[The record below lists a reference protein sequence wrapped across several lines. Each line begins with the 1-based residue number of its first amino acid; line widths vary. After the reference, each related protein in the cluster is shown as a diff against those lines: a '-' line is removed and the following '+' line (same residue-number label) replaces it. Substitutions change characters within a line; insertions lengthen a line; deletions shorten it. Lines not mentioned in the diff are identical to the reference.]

1 MSIPDQPD
9 NSQDESGVSHV
20 ADIRHLNPY
29 RESAL
34 LYTKAAWPGPLVLP
48 YKEKHPPPTGYTGH
62 RAPYPNIDQIEEWLR
77 DGTQHNIGLRLAGV
91 EKDHEIIGIDVDHYA
106 KGGKKKLGGDQ
117 LKALEDQLGALPQT
131 WISSS
136 RTDGVSGIRY
146 FRVPRGL
153 AYRGQVDKDIE
164 CISKG
169 YRFAVVWPSVHPSG
183 ETYWWFPPG
192 VNPDGKGRSAWRA
205 DDDLPRATDLP
216 LLPEAWL
223 DYLTQHRMRAD
234 IDNRIDMDSSVSDI
248 YEWAYDLFHGDPDS
262 EDICRLY
269 EKKVKKQIEDIDN
282 EAISHDKIVKAHYN
296 LLRLAAE
303 GHVGW
308 TQAIQLVEQHW
319 VNDVIARDK
328 RGRDELIGEVWRS
341 RTNALR
347 KIKAQIDER
356 INIGAAPVD
365 SDCQLPGGICGEPAT
380 ADSEAFWKS
389 SSQLSDLRQFAQA
402 RLVGPW
408 AMLGATLARVVAA
421 IPPHV
426 VLPPTVGSYASL
438 NLFVALVG
446 RSGESKSASML
457 ASADWLTVEPAFSPM
472 KPGSGEG
479 LAKCFAYKTRL
490 PNGGGWSQVGKQW
503 SVLAQLPEVDTL
515 TATGSRG
522 GATIMSSLREGW
534 SGERLGQDYAGEDKQ
549 VVLAPHRY
557 RLCLVVGVQPLR
569 AAPLFDDA
577 DGGTPQRFV
586 WFTAIDDAMPDVEP
600 PEPPKLNLGRWE
612 ANSKAFPLSVDAT
625 RNGQLHERIDPAD
638 FQILGVPESVTDEIK
653 VTQRA
658 IRKGNVDPLDGH
670 RLLVQLKIAA
680 ALMALEGRK
689 QDITEDDWQRAAI
702 VMEMSDRTR
711 KNVSDELT
719 HRKSELNAS
728 RGRFEGERADIADQI
743 KTSRAVE
750 RVAEKIVNY
759 LEKESDQMARSDVR
773 KKLNSRD
780 RIYFDDAELYLIEK
794 QRIAKHEAGNSGPDG
809 FVLRLIVG
817 GTSK

>member
-20 ADIRHLNPY
+20 AKIRHLNPY
-29 RESAL
+29 RETAIKYYKSG
-34 LYTKAAWPGPLVLP
+34 WFGVLP
-48 YKEKHPPPTGYTGH
+48 LPHKQKYPPPTGFTGH
-62 RAPYPNIDQIEEWLR
+62 AATYPNLDQLKEWAS

-91 EKDHEIIGIDVDHYA
+91 DKDHEIIGIDVDHYT
-106 KGGKKKLGGDQ
+106 KGGKEKVGGDQ
-117 LKALEDQLGALPQT
+117 LKALEDLLGALPET
-131 WISSS
+131 WVSSS

-192 VNPDGKGRSAWRA
+192 IIPDEKARCAWRA
-205 DDDLPRATDLP
+205 DHKLPRATDLP

-223 DYLTQHRMRAD
+223 DYLQSPSSAD
-234 IDNRIDMDSSVSDI
+234 QRIDSDSGVEEI
-248 YEWAYDLFHGDPDS
+248 WAWCDETLHGDDDT
-262 EDICRLY
+262 EMCKTMAD
-269 EKKVKKQIEDIDN
+269 KVKKHVESIRN
-282 EAISHDKIVKAHYN
+282 EATSHDKLINGHYNIAKLSLEGHRGWVKAVN
-296 LLRLAAE
+296 E
-303 GHVGW
+303 VEHVW
-308 TQAIQLVEQHW
+308 VDEVIQ
-319 VNDVIARDK
+319 RDK
-328 RGRDELIGEVWRS
+328 RGRDEVVGEVWRS
-341 RTNALR
+341 RINAFR
-347 KIKAQIDER
+347 KIKAQSDDR
-356 INIGAAPVD
+356 VKLGSSPVD
-365 SDCQLPGGICGEPAT
+365 IRCDESGMCELPAT
-380 ADSEAFWKS
+380 VDSEAFWKS
-389 SSQLSDLRQFAQA
+389 SPQLADLRQFAQA

-446 RSGESKSASML
+446 KSGESKSASML
-457 ASADWLTVEPAFSPM
+457 ASADWLTVEPDFHAM

-479 LAKCFAYKTRL
+479 LAKCFAYKTKL

-549 VVLAPHRY
+549 VVLSPHRY

-586 WFTAIDDAMPDVEP
+586 WFTAIDDDMPDVEP
-600 PEPPKLNLGRWE
+600 SEPPKLDLGRWE
-612 ANSKAFPLSVDAT
+612 PHTKTFPLSIDAT

-638 FQILGVPESVTDEIK
+638 FHILGVPGSVSDEIK
-653 VTQRA
+653 ATQRA

-689 QDITEDDWQRAAI
+689 RDITEHDWRRAAT
-702 VMEMSDRTR
+702 VMEMSDHTR
-711 KNVSDELT
+711 KNVAEELT
-719 HRKSELNAS
+719 RRKSEMNAS

-750 RVAEKIVNY
+750 RVADKIANY
-759 LEKESDQMARSDVR
+759 LEKQGDPMARSDVR
-773 KKLNSRD
+773 KKFNSRD
-780 RIYFDDAELYLIEK
+780 RIYFDEAEMYLIEK
-794 QRIAKHEAGNSGPDG
+794 RRIAKDEAANNGPDG
-809 FVLRLIVG
+809 FVLRLLEG
-817 GTSK
+817 GVSK

>member
-1 MSIPDQPD
+1 MSIPDQLD
-9 NSQDESGVSHV
+9 NSQAESGVSH
-20 ADIRHLNPY
+20 AANIRHLNPY
-29 RESAL
+29 RETAP
-34 LYTKAAWPGPLVLP
+34 LYLKAGWPGPLILP
-48 YKEKHPPPTGYTGH
+48 YKEKHPPPTGFTGH
-62 RAPYPNIDQIEEWLR
+62 RAPYPNPDQIEAWRNE
-77 DGTQHNIGLRLAGV
+77 GAQHNIGLRLAGV
-91 EKDHEIIGIDVDHYA
+91 DKDHEIIGIDVDHYT

-117 LKALEDQLGALPQT
+117 LKALEDRLEQLPHT

-153 AYRGQVDKDIE
+153 NYRGQVDKDIE

-169 YRFAVVWPSVHPSG
+169 YRFAVVWPSVHPEG
-183 ETYWWFPPG
+183 NTYWWFPPS
-192 VNPDGKGRSAWRA
+192 VAPNEKGRSAWRA
-205 DDDLPRATDLP
+205 DDDLPRASELP

-223 DYLTQHRMRAD
+223 EHLKNATGVDH
-234 IDNRIDMDSSVSDI
+234 RIDTESEVEEI
-248 YEWAYDLFHGDPDS
+248 WAWCDETLHGDDDT
-262 EDICRLY
+262 EMCKTMADKLN
-269 EKKVKKQIEDIDN
+269 KHIESIRN
-282 EAISHDKIVKAHYN
+282 EATSHDKLVNAHYN
-296 LLRLAAE
+296 IAKLAFE
-303 GHVGW
+303 GHLGW
-308 TQAIQLVEQHW
+308 VRAIDEVER
-319 VNDVIARDK
+319 VFVDELICRDK
-328 RGRDELIGEVWRS
+328 RGRDELVNEVWRS
-341 RTNALR
+341 RVNAFR
-347 KIKAQIDER
+347 KIKAQSDDRVKLGSSRVDIRCDESGMCER
-356 INIGAAPVD
+356 
-365 SDCQLPGGICGEPAT
+365 PAT
-380 ADSEAFWKS
+380 VDSEAFWTS
-389 SSQLSDLRQFAQA
+389 SPQLSDLRQFAQA

-457 ASADWLTVEPAFSPM
+457 ASSDWLTVQPAFTPM

-479 LAKCFAYKTRL
+479 LAKCFAYKTKL

-586 WFTAIDDAMPDVEP
+586 WFTAIDDDMPDVEP
-600 PEPPKLNLGRWE
+600 PEPPKLDLGRWE
-612 ANSKAFPLSVDAT
+612 SNTKYFPLGIDAT
-625 RNGQLHERIDPAD
+625 RNGQLHKRIDPAD

-653 VTQRA
+653 DTQRA
-658 IRKGNVDPLDGH
+658 IRKGKVDPLDGH

-689 QDITEDDWQRAAI
+689 QAITENDWQRSAT
-702 VMEMSDRTR
+702 VMKMSDRTR
-711 KNVSDELT
+711 NNVAEELT
-719 HRKSELNAS
+719 QRKSEINAS

-750 RVAEKIVNY
+750 RVSKNIVNHLMRDEFKGKAARHKIVQKIHN
-759 LEKESDQMARSDVR
+759 
-773 KKLNSRD
+773 RD
-780 RIYFDDAELYLIEK
+780 RDLFDEAEAVLCESGKMEK
-794 QRIAKHEAGNSGPDG
+794 TSVKRNGGRDEG
-809 FVLRLIVG
+809 FILELTDHG
-817 GTSK
+817 WS